1 MVTRILIMAGGT
13 GGHVFPALAVAEQ
26 LRAQGVEVTWMGT
39 RQGLEA
45 QIVPRAGIPME
56 WIKIGGLRGKGI
68 VSWCLAPVKFL
79 FALMQAFVIVMRCRP
94 MAVLGMGGF
103 AAGPGG
109 VISWLLRKP
118 LLIHEQ
124 NAIAGLTNRM
134 LARFA
139 VKTMEAFPGALPE
152 RYKPVVTGNPIRK
165 EIALLQDPIVRYK
178 GRSATLRLLVLGGS
192 LGAQAL
198 NVVVPQAVKQIAQ
211 DKRPDIWHQAGARN
225 IGMTHTIYKEAGV
238 AAKVVPFID
247 DMAQAYQWADVVLC
261 RAGALT
267 IAELAAAGVAS
278 ILVPY
283 PYAVDDHQ
291 THNAAYLVEANAAVL
306 IRQEDLTADYLSRL
320 LKEYIETVPRTSS
333 YMNQDIRV
341 EDYGPGRSRLLS
353 MALAARRMARPDAA
367 QYVASLCME
376 AAHA

>member
-13 GGHVFPALAVAEQ
+13 GGHVFPALAVAEE
-26 LRAQGVEVTWMGT
+26 LRMQGVEVIWMGT
-39 RQGLEA
+39 HHGLEA

-68 VSWCLAPVKFL
+68 VSWCWAPLKFL
-79 FALMQAFVIVMRCRP
+79 FALMQAFVILLRCRP
-94 MAVLGMGGF
+94 MAVLGMGGY

-109 VISWLLRKP
+109 VMTWLLRKP

-124 NAIAGLTNRM
+124 NAIAGLTNRI
-134 LARFA
+134 LARMA
-139 VKTMEAFPGALPE
+139 GSTMEAFPGALPE
-152 RYKPVVTGNPIRK
+152 RYRPIMTGNPVRS
-165 EIALLQDPIVRYK
+165 EIAASLDPVTRFQD
-178 GRSATLRLLVLGGS
+178 RSASLRLLVLGGS

-198 NVVVPQAVKQIAQ
+198 NEVVPRAIQKIAE
-211 DKRPDIWHQAGARN
+211 DRRPEIWHQAGSRN
-225 IGMTHTIYKEAGV
+225 IDATDSIYKETGV
-238 AAKVVPFID
+238 AARVVPFID
-247 DMAQAYQWADVVLC
+247 EMAEAYQWADVVLC

-267 IAELAAAGVAS
+267 IAELAAVGVAS

-291 THNAAYLVEANAAVL
+291 AHNAAYLVEADAALL

-320 LKEYIETVPRTSS
+320 LSEYIEA
-333 YMNQDIRV
+333 
-341 EDYGPGRSRLLS
+341 GPDRSRLLD
-353 MALAARRMARPDAA
+353 MAVAARRLAKPDAA
-367 QYVASLCME
+367 QHVASLCIE